1 MKRLIYIFAALVA
14 LSSCTI
20 SEGGNSDQNLVAKM
34 AASMAISEVQQQ
46 IHILSYAQT
55 IDYYS
60 QSGDG
65 EREIITCYIDN
76 KIAAVAI
83 LKKDTEERKISTLFV
98 KPEYQKRG
106 IATELLEKC
115 FAWLE
120 TTRPVIT
127 IADYKLD
134 QFAKVIEKYGWTET
148 EVLADGY
155 YNDHSR
161 EHVFN
166 G

>member
-1 MKRLIYIFAALVA
+1 MTTL
-14 LSSCTI
+14 
-20 SEGGNSDQNLVAKM
+20 
-34 AASMAISEVQQQ
+34 AISFEQC
-46 IHILSYAQT
+46 LNDMS
-55 IDYYS
+55 
-60 QSGDG
+60 
-65 EREIITCYIDN
+65 N
-76 KIAAVAI
+76 N
-83 LKKDTEERKISTLFV
+83 L
-98 KPEYQKRG
+98 
-106 IATELLEKC
+106 
-115 FAWLE
+115 
-120 TTRPVIT
+120 